1 MTMPRPILLT
11 PFVFTLLLLPALVLP
26 ALSAECAYS
35 GPFVEAF
42 GYSSE
47 ETSGGG
53 GSYLGVDT
61 RDVTADRLTALQLK
75 EEHGVEVTMVDQD
88 APAGKSGLREHD
100 VILSVNGTEVESVEQ
115 LRRMIH
121 EIPAGRLVTLGI
133 SRSGQTMTLK
143 AQLASRKKSFS
154 LGSGQKDFKFEM
166 PVIPEIPA
174 MPDIDVPVSIVVV
187 HSSTRSG
194 LMIENLTPQLGDYF
208 GVKNGQGVLVRS
220 VEKGSRAE
228 KAGFRAGDVVVRV
241 NGEPVND
248 AGDFTHAVRS
258 RKDNKANIGV
268 IRDKKEQTMTLTLP
282 EAKNGGGILNESFEV
297 PEIDAET
304 RMSLVK
310 AQAEIARLR
319 PEIERTARQ
328 LSAAELKRIQ
338 PAIDQ
343 ARTEVSKHKEQL
355 SQQMREMEQQFR
367 EHKRELEKEL
377 QHLEGSLAD
386 I

>member
-1 MTMPRPILLT
+1 MRNPILFMMLVVTMLT
-11 PFVFTLLLLPALVLP
+11 LPAV
-26 ALSAECAYS
+26 SADCAFS
-35 GPFVEAF
+35 GPFSEAF

-47 ETSGGG
+47 ESSGG

-61 RDVTADRLTALQLK
+61 RDVTTDRLTALQLK
-75 EEHGVEVTMVDQD
+75 EEHGVEITMVDQD
-88 APAGKSGLREHD
+88 APAGKAGLKEHD

-121 EIPAGRLVTLGI
+121 EIPAGRMVTLGV
-133 SRSGQTMTLK
+133 SRNGQPLTIK
-143 AQLASRKKSFS
+143 AQLASRKKTMSWEN
-154 LGSGQKDFKFEM
+154 GQKDFKFEM
-166 PVIPEIPA
+166 PAMPAMPA

-194 LMIENLTPQLGDYF
+194 LMIENLTPQLGDFF

-241 NGEPVND
+241 NGESVND

-258 RKDNKANIGV
+258 HKDNKAVIGI
-268 IRDKKEQTMTLTLP
+268 IRDKKEQTITLTLP
-282 EAKNGGGILNESFEV
+282 EAREGSGVIDESFSL

-304 RMSLVK
+304 RMSLTR
-310 AQAEIARLR
+310 AQADIARLK
-319 PEIERTARQ
+319 PEIERAARQ
-328 LSAAELKRIQ
+328 MSTDELKRIQ
-338 PAIDQ
+338 PQIDR
-343 ARTEVSKHKEQL
+343 ALAEADKHKAEL
-355 SQQMREMEQQFR
+355 GKEKLELQQEFR
-367 EHKRELEKEL
+367 EHEQELKKEWQRL
-377 QHLEGSLAD
+377 KGSVAD